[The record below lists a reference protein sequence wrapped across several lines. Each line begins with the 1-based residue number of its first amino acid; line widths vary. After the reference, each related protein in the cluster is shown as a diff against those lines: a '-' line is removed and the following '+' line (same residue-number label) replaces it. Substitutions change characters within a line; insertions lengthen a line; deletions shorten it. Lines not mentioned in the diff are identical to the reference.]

1 MNAIHVQ
8 PVGEGVRLS
17 ELDGLAAGLAGV
29 LGVSCHVREQPI
41 SAEFAFDASR
51 HQFHSTLILETLA
64 RSSNGVRVL
73 GITAADLF
81 VPILTFVFGEAQLA
95 GSAALVS
102 THRLQERFY
111 GLPARADL
119 ERERLLKEAVHELG
133 HTYGLRHCHDWRCVM
148 ASSHDVGRID
158 LKEPEFC
165 ARCRGALLS

>member
-1 MNAIHVQ
+1 MKAIHVQ
-8 PVGEGVRLS
+8 PVGAGVRLS

-29 LGVSCHVREQPI
+29 LGVSCHVRDESI
-41 SAEFAFDASR
+41 SAQFAFDPSR
-51 HQFHSTLILETLA
+51 NQFHSTLILESLA
-64 RSSNGVRVL
+64 RSARDARVL

-81 VPILTFVFGEAQLA
+81 VPILTFVFGEAQLG

-111 GLPARADL
+111 GLPAREDL

-148 ASSHDVGRID
+148 ASSNDVGRID

>member
-1 MNAIHVQ
+1 MTAIHVQ

-41 SAEFAFDASR
+41 FAGFAFDGPR
-51 HQFHSTLILETLA
+51 NQFYSTRILETLA
-64 RSSNGVRVL
+64 RSANDVRVL
-73 GITAADLF
+73 GITAVDLF
-81 VPILTFVFGEAQLA
+81 VPILTFVFGEAQLG
-95 GSAALVS
+95 GSVALVS

-119 ERERLLKEAVHELG
+119 ERERLLKEALHELG

-158 LKEPEFC
+158 LKGTAFC
-165 ARCRGALLS
+165 NRCRTALRS